1 MTAQERAIV
10 GVYKKTWPAVAE
22 LTVYHAINGTTDGNM
37 QVEEIEEGAVNCS
50 VSVVRGFL
58 WDDQGQI
65 VTSEHCIMERGKEGR
80 SIGQ

>member
-37 QVEEIEEGAVNCS
+37 QVE
-50 VSVVRGFL
+50 
-58 WDDQGQI
+58 
-65 VTSEHCIMERGKEGR
+65 
-80 SIGQ
+80 